1 MKFKIGDFV
10 RFVDEQGE
18 GYITSIISEDLVGVT
33 DTDGFEVPVL
43 AIKVTSVYGQVGQVE
58 KGVKDEKMNVVAVE
72 GPFIA
77 DGVSLA
83 ITGDQRQGLVEFL
96 LVNET
101 SYDVLFGFNSVKA
114 NEVKGEKNGI
124 LSPKSAVKIYTAN
137 ASTIG
142 NWPLFNFQFLFHA
155 PVLRE
160 AKKPLSIDKKI
171 RPADLSASK
180 QQIPLLETKAWVFRL
195 DEAPEGLNTDKLK
208 EHFFSHRPTKKN

>member
-43 AIKVTSVYGQVGQVE
+43 ATKVTSVFGQVAKE
-58 KGVKDEKMNVVAVE
+58 KGVEEEKASDTVIE
-72 GPFIA
+72 GPFIPE
-77 DGVSLA
+77 GVSLA
-83 ITGDQRQGLVEFL
+83 ITGDQRQGLVDFL
-96 LVNET
+96 LVNES

-114 NEVKGEKNGI
+114 DEVKGEKNGV
-124 LSPKSAVKIYTAN
+124 LTSKSAVKIYTAN

-142 NWPLFNFQFLFHA
+142 NWPLFNFQFIFHA
-155 PVLRE
+155 SVPRE
-160 AKKPLSIDKKI
+160 AKKALSIDKKI

-180 QQIPLLETKAWVFRL
+180 QHITLLETKAWVFRL
-195 DEAPEGLNTDKLK
+195 DEPAEGLDTDKLK
-208 EHFFSHRPTKKN
+208 EHFFSHRPTKRK